1 LRMMLIE
8 SINVCAART
17 GNAASG
23 TEIDHAAQ
31 ACPQNIKAL

>member
-1 LRMMLIE
+1 MMLVE

-31 ACPQNIKAL
+31 ACSQNIKVL